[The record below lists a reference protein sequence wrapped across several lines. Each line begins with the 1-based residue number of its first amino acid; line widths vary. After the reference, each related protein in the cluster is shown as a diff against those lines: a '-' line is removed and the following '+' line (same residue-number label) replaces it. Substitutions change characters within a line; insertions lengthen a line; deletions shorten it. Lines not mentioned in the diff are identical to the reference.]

1 MDVTVTKSSGEHSV
15 LMPGTDLNLTCPN
28 SGALRVT
35 ISGITEQ
42 KRGVQLKVLKTGSG
56 DLRLVFPGCAIEDTN
71 RTDPVVRL
79 KGSEFGLAHFT
90 VLGTNQLSLYR
101 THDGWELPGYAGVE
115 IASGV
120 YTWQDT
126 DTWDDDEIWIDG

>member
-1 MDVTVTKSSGEHSV
+1 MDVTVTKPSGEHSV

-79 KGSEFGLAHFT
+79 KGGELGLAHFT
-90 VLGTNQLSLYR
+90 VLGTNQLSLYK

-115 IASGV
+115 IAPGV